1 MRLAAS
7 DAGMQQMTPRLD
19 RKVATTSPRFF
30 ANRAAW
36 RRWLSAN
43 HAKQTEILLG
53 LHKRHT
59 DVSAMTYQD
68 ALDEALCFGWIDGV
82 RRRIDEDRWSIR
94 FSPRK
99 ERSIWSAINLKRF
112 AELQREGRVAAP
124 GLAMFE
130 ARTKERSGV
139 YSYENR
145 PREFEPAYERKFRA
159 SKKAWQ
165 FFEAQPPGYR
175 RTLVWF
181 VMSAKQEA
189 TRQRRLDQLIAESA
203 TGRRMEWMKKK

>member
-1 MRLAAS
+1 
-7 DAGMQQMTPRLD
+7 MQQMTSRVGG
-19 RKVATTSPRFF
+19 KSATTSPRFF

-36 RRWLSAN
+36 RRWLAVN

-59 DVSAMTYQD
+59 DVSDAMTYKD

-82 RRRIDEDRWSIR
+82 RRRIDDDRWSIR

-99 ERSIWSAINLKRF
+99 ARSIWSAINVKRF
-112 AELQREGRVAAP
+112 AELQKEGRVEKS
-124 GLAMFE
+124 GLALFE
-130 ARTKERSGV
+130 ARTKERTGV

-145 PREFEPAYERKFRA
+145 PQKFEPAYERKFRA

-165 FFEAQPPGYR
+165 FFEKQPPGYQ
-175 RTLVWF
+175 RTLVWY

-189 TRQRRLDQLIAESA
+189 TRQRRLDRLIAESA
-203 TGRRMEWMKKK
+203 GGKRIDWMTKKK